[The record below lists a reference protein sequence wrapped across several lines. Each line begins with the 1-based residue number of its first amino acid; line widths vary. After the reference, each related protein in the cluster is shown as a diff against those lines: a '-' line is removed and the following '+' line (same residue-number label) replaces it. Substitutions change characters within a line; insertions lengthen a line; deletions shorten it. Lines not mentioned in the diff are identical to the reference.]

1 MPSGLRLS
9 PWWWQYVPEPESL
22 HLGIRRLES
31 GCYATLSPG
40 GEVVGRRYFEPRF
53 PVKPV
58 TGGLE
63 SAEAKAI
70 YRDIAD
76 ALRDAVDPRSGG
88 ARRRH
93 PRRPD
98 AACLR
103 GRLSPPLLDH
113 L

>member
-1 MPSGLRLS
+1 DEAGLKPGLDARAVQHYTVL
-9 PWWWQYVPEPESL
+9 QYVPEPESL

-63 SAEAKAI
+63 SAEAKAV

-76 ALRDAVDPRSGG
+76 ALR
-88 ARRRH
+88 
-93 PRRPD
+93 
-98 AACLR
+98 
-103 GRLSPPLLDH
+103 
-113 L
+113 